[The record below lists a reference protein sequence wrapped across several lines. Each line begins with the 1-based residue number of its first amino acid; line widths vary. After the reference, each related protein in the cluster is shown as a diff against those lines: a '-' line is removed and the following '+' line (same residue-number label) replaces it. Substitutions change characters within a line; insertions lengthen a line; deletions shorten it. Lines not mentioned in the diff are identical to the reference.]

1 MLPPFITFTEL
12 LRYQCSIKYKIKF
25 FAFSPSCPGE
35 GKSHLPIYF
44 SLCRYYTTFN
54 QPAYKM
60 HISGHIQ
67 TPPPPLYAFVCIRV
81 DPPTPPRCVHN

>member
-1 MLPPFITFTEL
+1 MKTRT
-12 LRYQCSIKYKIKF
+12 QIKNMRL
-25 FAFSPSCPGE
+25 FAFAPLYPGI

-44 SLCRYYTTFN
+44 SLCRYYSILN

-60 HISGHIQ
+60 RIFGHVQ

-81 DPPTPPRCVHN
+81 DPPHPPRCVHN